1 MLDRFLKQFGKQ
13 NGKKREDGVP
23 QSAESVPVSPYLEE
37 GEGIEP
43 SKNPE
48 REIREKPVKSPNEAT
63 TIVFANSK
71 GGVGKSTVAF
81 VSCLKLALEKPDFLI
96 EFIDL
101 DRQGTTSESL
111 HRFANEKFRLV
122 SDPEFLLASGGVNNA
137 RIYQHLKS
145 GFQLK
150 SENEKRF
157 VFFDTPAG
165 TTPTEYSFML
175 DADYL
180 LVPTSASDADLG
192 ATKKFLG
199 RLYDAN
205 PLITGEKIKF
215 LPTVVVIPN
224 LLEDRTEILTI
235 YRNLREFP
243 CFLGHPIFYSRVF
256 RTTFNYGISDH
267 NVVDLLRITE
277 DFGDWLVNIVCDHSL
292 TSYTPS
298 TLHQI

>member
-13 NGKKREDGVP
+13 NGEKREERVSE
-23 QSAESVPVSPYLEE
+23 SAETASGAPQLPDGEDIEDFDHPGRNVPP
-37 GEGIEP
+37 
-43 SKNPE
+43 
-48 REIREKPVKSPNEAT
+48 KPVKSPDEPT
-63 TIVFANSK
+63 TLVFANSK

-81 VSCLKLALEKPDFLI
+81 LSCLKLALKRPDCLI

-101 DRQGTTSESL
+101 DRQATTSESL
-111 HRFANEKFRLV
+111 YRFANKKFRLI

-192 ATKKFLG
+192 ATKKFLS
-199 RLYDAN
+199 RLYDSN
-205 PLITGEKIKF
+205 PQVNGGKTRF
-215 LPTVVVIPN
+215 LPAVVVIPN
-224 LLEDRTEILTI
+224 LLEDRSEILTI

-277 DFGDWLVNIVCDHSL
+277 DFGDWLVDIVCDQSL
-292 TSYTPS
+292 TSQAPS

>member
-13 NGKKREDGVP
+13 NGEKREERIS
-23 QSAESVPVSPYLEE
+23 QSAESGSISHPGPEEE
-37 GEGIEP
+37 GVGL
-43 SKNPE
+43 SKNLGQDAPS
-48 REIREKPVKSPNEAT
+48 KPVKAPDEAT
-63 TIVFANSK
+63 TVVFANSK

-81 VSCLKLALEKPDFLI
+81 VSCLKLALTKPDFLI

-101 DRQGTTSESL
+101 DRQATTSESL

-150 SENEKRF
+150 SENAKRF

-192 ATKKFLG
+192 ATKKFLS
-199 RLYDAN
+199 RLYDSN
-205 PLITGEKIKF
+205 PQITGGKIKF
-215 LPTVVVIPN
+215 LPKVVVIPN

-235 YRNLREFP
+235 YRSLREFP

-277 DFGDWLVNIVCDHSL
+277 DFGDWLVDIVCDQSL